1 MSSVL
6 KYSELNGRCLAILRL
21 GGTIV
26 DENLTST
33 TVEVVATSTE
43 SSQASTSG
51 SPPAPTGTTEG
62 KQTVNITLGS
72 DH

>member
-43 SSQASTSG
+43 SSQASTS
-51 SPPAPTGTTEG
+51 
-62 KQTVNITLGS
+62 
-72 DH
+72 